1 MDHMWD
7 GFYTGQM
14 RLSRFNAQILTNKAY
29 TMTYTG
35 TPPKNM
41 RYHLRSDVG
50 TKGITIRVPYP
61 NAGAYSVK
69 TKDAAGVMKIID
81 LLPIDDATKKP
92 RLINSAT
99 ATCGVNRF
107 VGIENY
113 LEFFITPGC
122 IILVIPRDAILT
134 SVRMQ
139 WTAAE
144 FFAAGGATTFAQR
157 MASVL
162 GIDPSRVKVVSVY
175 EGTVNIVTQILDDP
189 NTQVIN
195 SDNTVTSQVTVKSE
209 LAALSATLIAVV
221 SNADSTALGAPVLEI
236 QAAVSSNVVTNA
248 VAVTTQLQ
256 PGAAI
261 ADLAF
266 GLTAAIATLL
276 VAMF

>member
-7 GFYTGQM
+7 GFYTGQK

-41 RYHLRSDVG
+41 RYQLRSDAG
-50 TKGITIRVPYP
+50 TKGITIKVPYP

-69 TKDAAGVMKIID
+69 VNNAIIE
-81 LLPIDDATKKP
+81 LNQIESATKKP
-92 RLINSAT
+92 KLIDPLT

-122 IILVIPRDAILT
+122 LVLIIPRDAILT

-144 FFAAGGATTFAQR
+144 FFASGGATTFAQR

-162 GIDPSRVKVVSVY
+162 GIDASRIKIVSVF
-175 EGTVNIVTQILDDP
+175 EGSLNVGVQILDNP
-189 NTQVIN
+189 TTQIVN
-195 SDNTVTSQVTVKSE
+195 DNGTITSQV
-209 LAALSATLIAVV
+209 AV
-221 SNADSTALGAPVLEI
+221 
-236 QAAVSSNVVTNA
+236 
-248 VAVTTQLQ
+248 
-256 PGAAI
+256 
-261 ADLAF
+261 
-266 GLTAAIATLL
+266 
-276 VAMF
+276 